1 MRRTTVLTRLCGGAA
16 LVAVAVAVGLI
27 LVRHDA
33 PTPRWDVI
41 EALGLAAL
49 AAGGWVLACR
59 AAPTLQVE
67 STVPAQASIPRS
79 LRKPPHDWGLAAGV
93 VLTIV
98 TPLAVLRFGF
108 TLYEGVLTGFVGIVG
123 MGLGFWLLVY
133 VATDLLGHRLGPRQ
147 RVLCADAAAGQV
159 HAVRVRIG
167 APVWKRYEKRG
178 DKPGTTKAE
187 HMQWLEVSPVE
198 GGVPLQV
205 YPMYPA
211 GGGTGL
217 TRTTTDLLQAGLQ
230 LADHHAW
237 LCLPTRWKLI
247 KKGLPAALV
256 ADTGH
261 VVWGELSR
269 DAARQY
275 LADRTNG
282 APVNL
287 HPTSPER
294 PSLALPGRAKF
305 RQDLHG
311 RQLVWLLAAFAL
323 AAPALLGAVADF
335 PGSLLC
341 LGSTVAVTASGLAV
355 TRRAGEMPGAIGWTV
370 REGRDPAI
378 R

>member
-1 MRRTTVLTRLCGGAA
+1 MRRTTVLSRFCGGAA
-16 LVAVAVAVGLI
+16 LVAVTVAVGLA
-27 LVRHDA
+27 LARDDA
-33 PTPRWDVI
+33 RTPRWDVI
-41 EALGLAAL
+41 EALGFAAL

-59 AAPTLQVE
+59 AAPTVRGK
-67 STVPAQASIPRS
+67 SPVPAPATIPRS

-98 TPLAVLRFGF
+98 TPLVVLRFGF
-108 TLYEGVLTGFVGIVG
+108 TLHEGALTGLALIAG
-123 MGLGFWLLVY
+123 MALGFWLLVY
-133 VATDLLGHRLGPRQ
+133 VATDLLGYRLGPRQ

-187 HMQWLEVSPVE
+187 HTQWLEVSPVA

-205 YPMYPA
+205 SPMYPA

-230 LADHHAW
+230 LAGHEAW

-247 KKGLPAALV
+247 EKQLPAALV
-256 ADTGH
+256 VDTGH

-275 LADRTNG
+275 LADRING

-287 HPTSPER
+287 HPTSPDR

-323 AAPALLGAVADF
+323 AAPALLGAAAGF

-341 LGSTVAVTASGLAV
+341 LGSAVAVAASGLGV
-355 TRRAGEMPGAIGWTV
+355 TRRATELPGAIGWTV